1 MNVSRVLIVD
11 DESAIVRAYSRI
23 LEARGYSV
31 DTASCAQEAL
41 DLMLRV
47 DVDVILS
54 DLTMPGMPGI
64 DFLRAARERAPDVPV
79 IMMTGS
85 PSTES
90 AVIAMERGALRYLT
104 KPVACDILERAMN
117 DAIDFRQAALLR
129 RRAEGGMS
137 STARA

>member
-23 LEARGYSV
+23 LEARGYYV

-41 DLMLRV
+41 DLMARI

-54 DLTMPGMPGI
+54 DLTMPGMTGI

-79 IMMTGS
+79 IIMTGS

-90 AVIAMERGALRYLT
+90 AADAMERGALRYLT
-104 KPVACDILERAMN
+104 KPIARDILECALK
-117 DAIDFRQAALLR
+117 DAIHLRQAATLR
-129 RRAEGGMS
+129 RRAEGG
-137 STARA
+137 